1 MTNKKYKMDIIM
13 WINNKEFEIKR
24 FSSGEM
30 KLKEAELLSLS
41 EENQV
46 EIVFNN
52 EISLFELQI
61 LINYFNLKDIKVNL
75 VLGYLPYQ
83 RMDKNN
89 GIEVTTIDMV
99 AEIFNN
105 LHLQNLYVCEPHCNL
120 TRFRNAKK
128 INLVEKIFDRI
139 KNIIHYNPE
148 SDYLVFTD
156 KGSVEKYGK
165 LSQNS
170 IYFEKIRAKDTGLIS
185 SHRIIGDVNSL
196 KKAIIVDD
204 IISSG
209 DTIVSCLEL
218 LPQDIDIYIISGH
231 FEDNIYNQ
239 RIFEDKRV
247 KTIFSSNSLTKIE
260 RPKLKL
266 FDIKDLI
273 K

>member
-1 MTNKKYKMDIIM
+1 M
-13 WINNKEFEIKR
+13 WINNKDFEIKR

-61 LINYFNLKDIKVNL
+61 LINFFNSKAIKVNL

-89 GIEVTTIDMV
+89 GIEVTTIDLV
-99 AEIFNN
+99 AEIFHN

-120 TRFRNAKK
+120 KRFRNAKK
-128 INLVEKIFDRI
+128 INLVENIFDRI

-148 SDYLVFTD
+148 SDYFVFTD

-165 LSQNS
+165 LSKNS
-170 IYFEKIRAKDTGLIS
+170 IYFEKTREKDTGLIS
-185 SHRIIGDVNSL
+185 SHKIIGDVNSL

-218 LPQDIDIYIISGH
+218 LPQDIDIFIISGH
-231 FEDNIYNQ
+231 FEENVYNQ

-247 KTIFSSNSLTKIE
+247 KTIFSSNSLTKTE
-260 RPKLKL
+260 RPQLKL

>member
-1 MTNKKYKMDIIM
+1 M
-13 WINNKEFEIKR
+13 WINNKDFEIKR

-41 EENQV
+41 EDNLV

-61 LINYFNLKDIKVNL
+61 LINFFNSKGIKVNL
-75 VLGYLPYQ
+75 ILGYLPYQ
-83 RMDKNN
+83 RMDKKN
-89 GIEVTTIDMV
+89 GIEVTTIDLV

-105 LHLQNLYVCEPHCNL
+105 LHLQNLYVCEPHCDL
-120 TRFRNAKK
+120 TIFKNARK

-139 KNIIHYNPE
+139 KDIIHYNPE
-148 SDYLVFTD
+148 DYLVFTD
-156 KGSVEKYGK
+156 KGSLEKYGK
-165 LSQNS
+165 LSKNS
-170 IYFEKIRAKDTGLIS
+170 IYFEKIRSKDTGLIS
-185 SHRIIGDVNSL
+185 SHKLIGNVKSL

-209 DTIVSCLEL
+209 DTIISCLEL
-218 LPQDIDIYIISGH
+218 LPQDIDIYIIAGH
-231 FEDNIYNQ
+231 LEENIYNQ

-247 KTIFSSNSLTKIE
+247 KTVFSSNSLTKIE